1 MAHWPFTALPAMP
14 LQLPPPITRALLIAC
29 TLLMFLGAA
38 IRPVGLLELQW
49 LALFPARSGS
59 FWPWQV
65 ISYPFLHLDGIGWF
79 FNMLM
84 LYFFGS
90 RLEELWGV
98 RRYVQFLLA
107 CTAAAAIVYLLLT
120 LVLATSLPL
129 MGMSSIAFGMLVA
142 FGILFPNQRIML
154 YFVAEVTMRT
164 AVWVFIGLAVI
175 VMIGQMFNGTGAW
188 ISQVAQLGGALGG
201 YLMLLY
207 WRWRPP
213 SFKRKKPPT
222 HIRRV
227 H

>member
-1 MAHWPFTALPAMP
+1 M
-14 LQLPPPITRALLIAC
+14 QLPPLITRALLIAC
-29 TLLMFLGAA
+29 TVVLFLAA
-38 IRPVGLLELQW
+38 AVRPLQFLAVQW
-49 LALFPARSGS
+49 LTLFGATSGA
-59 FWPWQV
+59 FWPWQ
-65 ISYPFLHLDGIGWF
+65 ILTYPLVHIDGLAWF

-107 CTAAAAIVYLLLT
+107 CTAAAAAVYLLLT
-120 LVLATSLPL
+120 LLLGTTVPL

-164 AVWVFIGLAVI
+164 AVWVFMGLAVI
-175 VMIGQMFNGTGAW
+175 MMVGQMFNGTGAW

-201 YLMLLY
+201 YLMILY

>member
-1 MAHWPFTALPAMP
+1 MPF
-14 LQLPPPITRALLIAC
+14 QLPPPITRALLIAC
-29 TLLMFLGAA
+29 TVLLFLAAA
-38 IRPVGLLELQW
+38 IRPLQLLVFQW
-49 LALFPARSGS
+49 LSLFGVLSGG

-65 ISYPFLHLDGIGWF
+65 LTYPLVHIDGLAWF

-90 RLEELWGV
+90 RLEDLWGM
-98 RRYVQFLLA
+98 RRYIQFLLA
-107 CTAAAAIVYLLLT
+107 CTVAAAIVYVLLT
-120 LVLATSLPL
+120 LLLGTSVPL

-175 VMIGQMFNGTGAW
+175 MMVGQMFNGTGAW

-201 YLMLLY
+201 YLMILY

-213 SFKRKKPPT
+213 SFKRKKPPAN
-222 HIRRV
+222 IRRV

>member
-1 MAHWPFTALPAMP
+1 MPF
-14 LQLPPPITRALLIAC
+14 QLPPPVTRALLIAC
-29 TLLMFLGAA
+29 TILLFLAA
-38 IRPVGLLELQW
+38 AVRPLQMMEFQW
-49 LALFPARSGS
+49 LSLFGIRSGG

-65 ISYPFLHLDGIGWF
+65 VTYEFIHIDGLAWF

-84 LYFFGS
+84 LYFFGG

-98 RRYVQFLLA
+98 RRYIQFLLA
-107 CTAAAAIVYLLLT
+107 CTVAAAAVYLLLT
-120 LVLATSLPL
+120 LALDTLVPL
-129 MGMSSIAFGMLVA
+129 MGMSAITFGMLVA
-142 FGILFPNQRIML
+142 FGVLFPNQRIML

-164 AVWVFIGLAVI
+164 AVWVFVGLEMI
-175 VMIGQMFNGTGAW
+175 MMIGQMFNSGGAW

-201 YLMLLY
+201 YLMILY

-213 SFKRKKPPT
+213 SFKRKKPPA

>member
-1 MAHWPFTALPAMP
+1 MPF
-14 LQLPPPITRALLIAC
+14 QLPPPVTRALLIAC
-29 TLLMFLGAA
+29 TILLFLAA
-38 IRPVGLLELQW
+38 AVRPLQMMEFQW
-49 LALFPARSGS
+49 LSLFGIRSGG

-65 ISYPFLHLDGIGWF
+65 VTYEFIHIDGLAWF

-84 LYFFGS
+84 LYFFGG

-98 RRYVQFLLA
+98 RRYIQFLLA
-107 CTAAAAIVYLLLT
+107 CTVAAAAVYLLLT
-120 LVLATSLPL
+120 LALDTLVPL
-129 MGMSSIAFGMLVA
+129 MGMSAITFGMLVA
-142 FGILFPNQRIML
+142 FGVLFPNQRIML

-164 AVWVFIGLAVI
+164 AVWVFVGLEMI
-175 VMIGQMFNGTGAW
+175 MMIGQMFNSGGAW

-201 YLMLLY
+201 YLMILY

-213 SFKRKKPPT
+213 SFKRKKPPS